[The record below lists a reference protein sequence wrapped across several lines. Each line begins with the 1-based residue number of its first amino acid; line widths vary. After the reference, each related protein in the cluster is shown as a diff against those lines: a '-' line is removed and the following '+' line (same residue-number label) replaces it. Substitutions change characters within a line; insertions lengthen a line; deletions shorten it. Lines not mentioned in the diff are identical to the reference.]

1 MAGSRES
8 PAAYTAT
15 SSTLQLRTF
24 LVDALS
30 FREHALVEYARYQD
44 PLGFNPVEQNMPP
57 VFHAAQAGPHM
68 IAGTTQLGVV
78 GKLSAT
84 GFQIVDV
91 TDGLVLPPG
100 VQCAGGDVQQVGL
113 GEAGQTV
120 CSHRLPLFLGTL
132 QCAPNPLEGI
142 SLGNSSGVAFINR
155 GPQSGQLRLKL
166 PLFSLQ
172 RSQGGAD
179 DLAGVF
185 VPATLDLLQYEA
197 FKIFCQIHIPS
208 RHGSPL
214 SVQSYDKVIS
224 VGKDCQ

>member
-100 VQCAGGDVQQVGL
+100 VL
-113 GEAGQTV
+113 HTV
-120 CSHRLPLFLGTL
+120 CPASPMSSRSASARRDKRYAAIGYHCFLER
-132 QCAPNPLEGI
+132 CSAP
-142 SLGNSSGVAFINR
+142 R
-155 GPQSGQLRLKL
+155 TRW
-166 PLFSLQ
+166 
-172 RSQGGAD
+172 
-179 DLAGVF
+179 
-185 VPATLDLLQYEA
+185 
-197 FKIFCQIHIPS
+197 
-208 RHGSPL
+208 
-214 SVQSYDKVIS
+214 
-224 VGKDCQ
+224 